1 MISVVHSSGPQLE
14 VILLPRGHLAMS
26 GDLFGFIDV
35 KVGKWGEGFCR
46 HLGLETCV
54 VYSSGSYGAEEN
66 LEFTVK

>member
-14 VILLPRGHLAMS
+14 VILPPRGHLAMS
-26 GDLFGFIDV
+26 GDLFGFIAV
-35 KVGKWGEGFCR
+35 KVGEWGEGFCR

>member
-1 MISVVHSSGPQLE
+1 MISIVHSSGPQLE
-14 VILLPRGHLAMS
+14 VILPPRGHLVVS
-26 GDLFGFIDV
+26 GDLSGFTAV
-35 KVGKWGEGFCR
+35 KVGEWGEEFCG